1 MKRIKSF
8 NSIFESLSDTDVF
21 TTEVST
27 YNENAI
33 PIHIYRE
40 PIELESTNVLSGT
53 IKWTLDIQPK
63 TWGIILGPHKVKI
76 KSILLEIEIN
86 DPETAETHEETLE
99 LTENDID
106 QEKIETEINGFP
118 LAPNNIEI
126 SMNQSLDP
134 KKWDI
139 LIEMGK
145 NKEY

>member
-1 MKRIKSF
+1 MKHIKSF
-8 NSIFESLSDTDVF
+8 NPISESLSDTDVF
-21 TTEVST
+21 KTVVST
-27 YNENAI
+27 YNENAT
-33 PIHIYRE
+33 PINLYRE
-40 PIELESTNVLSGT
+40 PVELESSNVLSGV
-53 IKWTLDIQPK
+53 IEWTLDIQPK
-63 TWGIILGPHKVKI
+63 TWGITLGPNKVRI
-76 KSILLEIEIN
+76 KSISLEIEIN

-145 NKEY
+145 DKEY